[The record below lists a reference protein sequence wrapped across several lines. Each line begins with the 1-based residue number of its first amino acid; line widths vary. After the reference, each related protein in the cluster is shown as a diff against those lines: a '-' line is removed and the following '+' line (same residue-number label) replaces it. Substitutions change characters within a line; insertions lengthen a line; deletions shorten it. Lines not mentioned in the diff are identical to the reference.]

1 MLPQFRRP
9 PCLGRPSFSWGW
21 QASRLSSGSLGTLA
35 QNSGKPSSPTA
46 LPPRP
51 AGVRAVAG
59 PASNVELPA
68 EPALDDALAKPQDAA
83 AIVSGPQANALRSA
97 QQYINVTTF
106 SREGLT
112 NQLSSSSGE
121 GYSHADAVAAVD
133 GLDVDWK
140 EQAAKSAG
148 NTWTCKASPAMG

>member
-1 MLPQFRRP
+1 
-9 PCLGRPSFSWGW
+9 
-21 QASRLSSGSLGTLA
+21 
-35 QNSGKPSSPTA
+35 
-46 LPPRP
+46 
-51 AGVRAVAG
+51 
-59 PASNVELPA
+59 
-68 EPALDDALAKPQDAA
+68 LDDALAKPQDAA

-97 QQYINVTTF
+97 QQYINVTAF